1 MEVWQAIGE
10 FNSLRTESGGIEQR
24 RADQAQA
31 WMWSEIDEGLRA
43 RLHGHKSVEAMI
55 GRLEVDVA
63 AGKITPTTA
72 AQKILEVFLRG

>member
-1 MEVWQAIGE
+1 
-10 FNSLRTESGGIEQR
+10 
-24 RADQAQA
+24 
-31 WMWSEIDEGLRA
+31 MWSEIDEGLRA

-55 GRLEVDVA
+55 GGLEVDVA